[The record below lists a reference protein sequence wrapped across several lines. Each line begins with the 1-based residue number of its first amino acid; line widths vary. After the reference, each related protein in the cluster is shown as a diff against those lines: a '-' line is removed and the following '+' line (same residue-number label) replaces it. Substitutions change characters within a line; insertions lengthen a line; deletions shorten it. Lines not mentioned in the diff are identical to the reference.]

1 MDRRCLLPAR
11 RFFVQFGLCA
21 AQRPSWFGGAVL
33 GFRHAGGG
41 VVFVGVWGCVVGGGV
56 EWVGVVV

>member
-1 MDRRCLLPAR
+1 LA
-11 RFFVQFGLCA
+11 
-21 AQRPSWFGGAVL
+21 

-56 EWVGVVV
+56 AWVGVVV